1 MIDFTPIPVLF
12 TIKSVKLY
20 THGFLMALAFLISS
34 FLASRHFKDKDEFW
48 NLMFFSFLGSII
60 GARLF
65 YVLFYY
71 KQFDSFIQIFQIWHG
86 GLVSYGGLI
95 GGFLFAYL
103 FIKHKKLNFLEYAD
117 KIAPYIALGLAI
129 GRIGCFLV
137 WDDYGIASNLP
148 WSVNVD
154 FPRHPTQIYHSIAD
168 LIIFLILKP
177 LQKKNLKK
185 GSILFL
191 FILLYSIFRFI
202 IDFFRAY
209 PSKWLFLAPSQWLC
223 LLIIM
228 IVVIIIFKNKL
239 FNKK

>member
-1 MIDFTPIPVLF
+1 MIDFTPIHILF
-12 TIKSVKLY
+12 TIKSIKLY

-34 FLASRHFKDKDEFW
+34 FLASRHFKNKDEFW

-60 GARLF
+60 GARLL
-65 YVLFYY
+65 YVIFYY
-71 KQFDSFIQIFQIWHG
+71 QQFTSFIQVFQIWQG

-95 GGFLFAYL
+95 GGFLSAYI
-103 FIKHKKLNFLEYAD
+103 FIKHKNLNFLEYAD

-129 GRIGCFLV
+129 GRIGCFLN
-137 WDDYGIASNLP
+137 WDDYGTASNLP
-148 WSVNVD
+148 WAVNVD

-168 LIIFLILKP
+168 FIIFLILKP

-202 IDFFRAY
+202 VDFFRDY
-209 PSKWLFLAPSQWLC
+209 PFKWLFLFPSQWLS
-223 LLIIM
+223 LLVII
-228 IVVIIIFKNKL
+228 IVVIIAFKYKL
-239 FNKK
+239 FKKK